1 MEYTE
6 EFLKYVKELESKF
19 HPITLPSIECLY
31 IIFNEGIETEQDE
44 KTTSKKNKKHQRRH
58 RGLQEFAPA
67 G

>member
-19 HPITLPSIECLY
+19 HPITLPSIESLY

-44 KTTSKKNKKHQRRH
+44 KTTLKKNKK
-58 RGLQEFAPA
+58 
-67 G
+67 